1 METNENPIHSMQP
14 LMIKGDDS
22 RDPHEQALNLSRP
35 MSLTSLL
42 DVDFSTMSSYVV
54 NDELLGPLNGYQTG
68 SIISGNGSSSTEK
81 MQPQTMEPTYLNMN
95 QNLLYL
101 QRNFT

>member
-1 METNENPIHSMQP
+1 
-14 LMIKGDDS
+14 MIKGDS
-22 RDPHEQALNLSRP
+22 REQHEQALKLSRP

-68 SIISGNGSSSTEK
+68 PIISGNGSSSTEK
-81 MQPQTMEPTYLNMN
+81 MQPQAMEPAYLNMN
-95 QNLLYL
+95 PNLLYL